1 MYLEHFFLLLVDVVE
16 PSERCYKLDAGERS
30 LGKPNRCAYMV
41 AKKPVWPLPF
51 ELDHSHPWNVLVGS
65 YDLHNL
71 KWQLDGVQTKLAG
84 GPLR

>member
-1 MYLEHFFLLLVDVVE
+1 MMCPLGTQCIRLLAE
-16 PSERCYKLDAGERS
+16 YAKTTCIQGGE
-30 LGKPNRCAYMV
+30 
-41 AKKPVWPLPF
+41 KKPVWPLPF
-51 ELDHSHPWNVLVGS
+51 EFDHSHPWNVLVGS